1 MSAPLEAKRE
11 GNKRCNNIAQKSKQK
26 KSNRFV
32 YLLATPRRGS
42 STIDH
47 PKNHANKFK
56 KRKMRKLSDVKG
68 LKKSRILSNNQRS
81 EVYLSDR
88 SAHVNRELITTG
100 CYLIFYRKKKK
111 ANRRIAAC
119 NRWKPQPYY
128 GDDAA
133 LLLSNISILLEAYR
147 IKSEGLI
154 NS

>member
-1 MSAPLEAKRE
+1 LSAPLEAKRE

-100 CYLIFYRKKKK
+100 CYLIFYRKKRKQIEESQLV
-111 ANRRIAAC
+111 IAGSRNHIMEMMPPFC
-119 NRWKPQPYY
+119 
-128 GDDAA
+128 
-133 LLLSNISILLEAYR
+133 S
-147 IKSEGLI
+147 LI
-154 NS
+154 FPFYLRHIG